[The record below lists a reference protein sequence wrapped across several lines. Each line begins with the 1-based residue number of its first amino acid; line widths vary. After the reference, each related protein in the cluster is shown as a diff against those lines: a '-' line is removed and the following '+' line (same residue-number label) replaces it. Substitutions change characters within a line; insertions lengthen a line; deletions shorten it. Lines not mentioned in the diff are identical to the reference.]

1 MLNETHCDDP
11 VPTELSAAT
20 QQEYRLYGRSPEIVI
35 EVEALF
41 EVRKEREGCPEAVQR
56 TEYLVTGAEAGTEGE
71 GCDQETL
78 TEEEATLDA
87 LTL

>member
-1 MLNETHCDDP
+1 MLNETHCDNP

-41 EVRKEREGCPEAVQR
+41 EVRKEREGCPEAVQ
-56 TEYLVTGAEAGTEGE
+56 
-71 GCDQETL
+71 
-78 TEEEATLDA
+78 
-87 LTL
+87 